1 MAYINDLNYQDTIK
15 KKSIVF
21 KSKWFDLIDTFL
33 FIIMSTSLILCE
45 ILLFKEANLKS
56 PNDSFVVYWIFPFLT
71 VYILILIYKILTEKR
86 FLIIVSFSFE
96 YDLRILVITNRFFN

>member
-15 KKSIVF
+15 KKSVVF

-33 FIIMSTSLILCE
+33 FIIMSASFIICE
-45 ILLFKEANLKS
+45 VLLFKEADLKS

-71 VYILILIYKILTEKR
+71 VYILILLYNL
-86 FLIIVSFSFE
+86 F
-96 YDLRILVITNRFFN
+96 